1 MLGVIALKMPG
12 TKLEWDAQAV
22 KFTNR
27 SEANVFVN
35 PPYRKGWT
43 LSVSIGPQTGE

>member
-12 TKLEWDAQAV
+12 TKLQWDAANMS
-22 KFTNR
+22 FTNCD
-27 SEANVFVN
+27 EANQFIN

-43 LSVSIGPQTGE
+43 L